1 MHVIHYSYRNQSTC
15 SKGKSDNGREA
26 WKNMRVAQTWLIADT
41 ASSNIEEEI
50 KLRAN
55 SLVLKREKT
64 FWVFPK
70 SEGRADRGPLLA

>member
-26 WKNMRVAQTWLIADT
+26 WKNMRAAQTWLMADT

-50 KLRAN
+50 KLKSKLLSAKERKNILGA
-55 SLVLKREKT
+55 
-64 FWVFPK
+64 PK
-70 SEGRADRGPLLA
+70 K